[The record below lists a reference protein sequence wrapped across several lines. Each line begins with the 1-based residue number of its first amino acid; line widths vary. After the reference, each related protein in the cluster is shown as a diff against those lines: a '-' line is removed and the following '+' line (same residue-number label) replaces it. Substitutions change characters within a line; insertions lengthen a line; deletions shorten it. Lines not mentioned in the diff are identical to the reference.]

1 MQIESLVTIFSVVS
15 AAASPIILTIINH
28 RHEAR
33 IKEIDSQHAIR
44 QSVELE
50 LKKSKLEC
58 FKNLLAYSGD
68 FAASVDTEA
77 DIDARYSKMLSA
89 IVEASLYCSHSTRMV
104 LSEFKTN
111 AENLYTSQNV
121 GWVDNFNFSLGK
133 LQNALCSEL
142 NGNNNI

>member
-15 AAASPIILTIINH
+15 AAASPIILTVINH

-33 IKEIDSQHAIR
+33 IKEIDSQNTIR

-77 DIDARYSKMLSA
+77 DTAACYSKMLSS
-89 IVEASLYCSHSTRMV
+89 IVEASLYCSHSTRKV
-104 LSEFKTN
+104 LSDFKTN
-111 AENLYTSQNV
+111 AENLYAFKNVSCLDSFNSSLSELQNV
-121 GWVDNFNFSLGK
+121 
-133 LQNALCSEL
+133 LCSEL
-142 NGNNNI
+142 SRNNNI

>member
-1 MQIESLVTIFSVVS
+1 MQIESIVTIFSVVS

-33 IKEIDSQHAIR
+33 IKEIDSQNTLR

-68 FAASVDTEA
+68 FAASVDAEA
-77 DIDARYSKMLSA
+77 DINVCYSKMLSA
-89 IVEASLYCSHSTRMV
+89 IAEASLYCSHSTRKV
-104 LSEFKTN
+104 LSDFKTN
-111 AENLYTSQNV
+111 AENLYTSQNI
-121 GWVDNFNFSLGK
+121 GWLNNYNLSLSK

-142 NGNNNI
+142 SGDYNI